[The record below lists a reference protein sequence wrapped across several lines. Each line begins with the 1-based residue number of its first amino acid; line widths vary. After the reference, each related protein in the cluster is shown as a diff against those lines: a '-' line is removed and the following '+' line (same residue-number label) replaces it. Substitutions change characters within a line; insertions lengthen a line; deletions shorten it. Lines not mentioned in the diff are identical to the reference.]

1 MPSLQYKLF
10 AGIISLFPLKH
21 RLNILYFRR
30 FHKLCNFKKPI
41 KFSEKIQYKKLYD
54 RNNLLTIA
62 ADKLASKNFVSEV
75 CPSLYIPQ
83 TLWESS
89 DYNDL
94 NTVLLSSLPPN
105 YVFKANHTSQTLEI
119 IRNNNQLPLD
129 LMKKKAKSWLK
140 KDQSK
145 TLGEWA
151 YANIP
156 RKIFIE
162 EFLDFNNNVPDDYKF
177 FVFHGKVKF
186 IQFDS
191 GRFTEHKRNMLTENW
206 QDLGFNY
213 SHPRHIPTPPEP
225 IFLKEMIDISEK
237 IGKHFDFVRVDL
249 YYYNNQITFGEL
261 TIYPGAGFEK
271 FPDEY
276 WDIYFGKYWHIK

>member
-1 MPSLQYKLF
+1 
-10 AGIISLFPLKH
+10 
-21 RLNILYFRR
+21 
-30 FHKLCNFKKPI
+30 
-41 KFSEKIQYKKLYD
+41 YD

-62 ADKLASKNFVSEV
+62 ADKLASKDFVSEI

-83 TLWESS
+83 TLWQSS
-89 DYNDL
+89 NYQDL
-94 NTVLLSSLPPN
+94 NAVVLSSLPPN

-191 GRFTEHKRNMLTENW
+191 GRFTRHKRNMLTENW
-206 QDLGFNY
+206 QDLGFDY
-213 SHPRHIPTPPEP
+213 SHPRQIPTPPKP
-225 IFLKEMIDISEK
+225 TFLKEMIDISEK

-276 WDIYFGKYWHIK
+276 WDIYFGKYWDIK